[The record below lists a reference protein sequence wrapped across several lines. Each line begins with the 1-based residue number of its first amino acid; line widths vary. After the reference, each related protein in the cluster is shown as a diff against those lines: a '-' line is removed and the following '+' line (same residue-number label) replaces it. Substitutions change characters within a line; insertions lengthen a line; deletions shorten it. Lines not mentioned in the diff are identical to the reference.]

1 MVGGFK
7 HGFIFHFIYGMSSF
21 PLTNSLHHFSRWA
34 HCTTNQM
41 VVRIYTRLPWPSWRQ
56 RWRQMLCWG
65 DGSPGVSWGHGGK
78 FTSGVWDFTVVAMAI
93 SELTGYFY
101 GIIHSI
107 NGVFLV
113 LITGILG
120 HNCRGKMRRNRS
132 LRTRFCWRFS
142 WPLNGLKDVRAP
154 PLDPWFVITHISS
167 HQWGSSMNLI
177 GFLFIPLRF
186 VGLTT
191 PPTTG
196 SWTGSGAPRTR
207 ATGRPT
213 ICAAC
218 SVAAASYAVRTATVA
233 ATSCCRCWQRRFR
246 FWQRRSRCWWWRRGR
261 RKCHRCW
268 PWRGWKWCLEEF
280 LYVCVGGYIM
290 IIYYNIYIIIYI

>member
-93 SELTGYFY
+93 SELTDYFY

-191 PPTTG
+191 PQQPDPEPDPGHRGRGLLGDLLFAQLAASRRRPTPWG
-196 SWTGSGAPRTR
+196 LLLSLRRAAAAAGRDASGSGNGGHGAGGGGGDVGS
-207 ATGRPT
+207 ATGVGHGGDESD
-213 ICAAC
+213 A
-218 SVAAASYAVRTATVA
+218 
-233 ATSCCRCWQRRFR
+233 W
-246 FWQRRSRCWWWRRGR
+246 RS
-261 RKCHRCW
+261 
-268 PWRGWKWCLEEF
+268 F
-280 LYVCVGGYIM
+280 FMCVWADI
-290 IIYYNIYIIIYI
+290 